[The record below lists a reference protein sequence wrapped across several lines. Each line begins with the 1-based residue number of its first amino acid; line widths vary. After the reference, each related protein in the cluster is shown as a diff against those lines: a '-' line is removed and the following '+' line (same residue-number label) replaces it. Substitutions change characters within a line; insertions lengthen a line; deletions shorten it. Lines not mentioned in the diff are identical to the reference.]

1 MKNQKIKAENSIER
15 LAEAFLS
22 LNTVSECIAFFGDL
36 FTVKEMEDISSR
48 LEVARLL
55 STGENYIDIAAATG
69 ASTATI
75 SRVSKCL
82 SGERGGYATV
92 LERLYDSDKEDDD
105 VSLEGLSG
113 AELAAIK
120 AVVDCIRAKKKR

>member
-75 SRVSKCL
+75 SRVNRSMRY
-82 SGERGGYATV
+82 GNDGYNTV
-92 LERLYDSDKEDDD
+92 FMR
-105 VSLEGLSG
+105 LEGTS
-113 AELAAIK
+113 
-120 AVVDCIRAKKKR
+120 DD